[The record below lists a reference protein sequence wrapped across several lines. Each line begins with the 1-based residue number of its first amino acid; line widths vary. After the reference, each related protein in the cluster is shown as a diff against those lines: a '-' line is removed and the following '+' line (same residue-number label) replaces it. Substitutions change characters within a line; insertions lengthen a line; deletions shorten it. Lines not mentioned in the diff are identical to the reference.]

1 MCLAPFIDLLCVLA
15 AEHVCLTLQ
24 APVFIL
30 IIQLLFAAI
39 TVKGCAVCGVLEAE
53 PLRWSL
59 VRPFLLIVAGFL
71 GTL

>member
-1 MCLAPFIDLLCVLA
+1 V
-15 AEHVCLTLQ
+15 Q

-30 IIQLLFAAI
+30 ILQLAFAAI
-39 TVKGCAVCGVLEAE
+39 TVKGCNVAGVLDAE
-53 PLRWSL
+53 KLRWGL